1 MARLEDIPPGTRE
14 AVAGLECAGF
24 ADTPWVGAAPLARRT
39 IAILT
44 SAALHP
50 RAQPPFA
57 PGSAEVRELR
67 ADLPAADI
75 VMSHVSINY
84 DRSGFSRD
92 INIAYPIDRLRELAA
107 EGIIG
112 RVAPVHFSVMGS
124 TDPATM
130 GATVDTIAARCKEEG
145 IDAILLCPV

>member
-1 MARLEDIPPGTRE
+1 MARMEDIPPGTRE
-14 AVAGLECAGF
+14 NVAGLVCASF
-24 ADTPWVGAAPLARRT
+24 SDTPWVGAAPLSQRT
-39 IAILT
+39 IGILT

-50 RAQPPFA
+50 RSEPPFA
-57 PGSAEVRELR
+57 PGSSEVRMLD
-67 ADLPAADI
+67 ASLPVADI

-107 EGIIG
+107 EGVIG

-130 GATVDTIAARCKEEG
+130 GATVDAIAARCKTEG
-145 IDAILLCPV
+145 IDALLLCPV

>member
-1 MARLEDIPPGTRE
+1 MARMEDIPLATRE
-14 AVAGLECAGF
+14 AVAALDCPAYP
-24 ADTPWVGAAPLARRT
+24 DQPWAGAAPLSRRT
-39 IAILT
+39 VAILT

-50 RAQPPFA
+50 RSERPFA
-57 PGSAEVRELR
+57 PGSTEVRVLP

-92 INIAYPIDRLRELAA
+92 INIAYPIDRLRELAD
-107 EGIIG
+107 EGVIG
-112 RVAPVHFSVMGS
+112 RLAPVHFSVMGS

-130 GATVDTIAARCKEEG
+130 GAAVDAIAARAKKEG
-145 IDAILLCPV
+145 IDTILLCPV

>member
-1 MARLEDIPPGTRE
+1 MARMEDLPTGTRE
-14 AVAGLECAGF
+14 AVAGLACPPYP
-24 ADTPWVGAAPLARRT
+24 DTPWVSGPPLNQRT
-39 IAILT
+39 VAILT

-50 RAQPPFA
+50 RKEPPFA
-57 PGSAEVRELR
+57 PGSTEVRELD
-67 ADLPAADI
+67 AGLLAADI
-75 VMSHVSINY
+75 VMSHISINY

-107 EGIIG
+107 EGVIG
-112 RVAPVHFSVMGS
+112 KVAPMHFSVMGS

-130 GATVDTIAARCKEEG
+130 GASVDQIAARAKKEG